1 MSDSR
6 KYEVNT
12 EIDLSKCF
20 LWQYDE
26 GGNLRTILQNEV
38 NFINENVS
46 QFWSNF
52 LRDIFNINTANDFGL
67 SLWGTTLGIPRP
79 MYENSQGEI
88 VPFDTEQYRML
99 LKGAILLMNSTASV
113 HDINLYLE
121 SVFPGKPVF
130 CADTHDQTMV
140 LNFFYDPSD
149 EEMAIID
156 QDQYFPR
163 PAGVN
168 KRIKIFSP
176 DKTLGFQ
183 GSELQDFDNGTFFV

>member
-1 MSDSR
+1 
-6 KYEVNT
+6 
-12 EIDLSKCF
+12 
-20 LWQYDE
+20 
-26 GGNLRTILQNEV
+26 
-38 NFINENVS
+38 
-46 QFWSNF
+46 
-52 LRDIFNINTANDFGL
+52 
-67 SLWGTTLGIPRP
+67 
-79 MYENSQGEI
+79 
-88 VPFDTEQYRML
+88 
-99 LKGAILLMNSTASV
+99 MNSTASV

-168 KRIKIFSP
+168 KRINIFDP

>member
-6 KYEVNT
+6 KYEVNP

-38 NFINENVS
+38 NFINENVT

-67 SLWGTTLGIPRP
+67 SLWGTTVGIPRP

-99 LKGAILLMNSTASV
+99 LRGAILLMNSTASV

-156 QDQYFPR
+156 HDQYFPR

-168 KRIKIFSP
+168 KRINIFDQ
-176 DKTLGFQ
+176 DKTFGFQ